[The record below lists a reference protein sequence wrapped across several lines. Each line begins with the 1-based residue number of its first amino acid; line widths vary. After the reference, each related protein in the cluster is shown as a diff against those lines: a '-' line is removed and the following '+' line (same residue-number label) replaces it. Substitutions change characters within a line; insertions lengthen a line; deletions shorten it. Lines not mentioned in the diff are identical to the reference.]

1 MAEMSRVLVLGA
13 KGTLGGQLMRLYPE
27 ATGWDREDV
36 DVLDATAL
44 RARLD
49 GLGFVPHAVVN
60 CVAFNDV
67 DGAEDRP
74 EQAFAL
80 NAEFPGRLARWTKEK
95 GVPLVHYSTN
105 YVFDG
110 ARGEYLESDTPAPL
124 SVYGRSKWR
133 GEQLVAEN
141 GGRWYVVRTAV
152 IFGPKGESE
161 LSKKSFVDIMIDLA
175 AKRTTIEAVADEV
188 NSVTYSADL
197 AAGTRDLLE
206 AAPPAGIYHVSNSGG
221 ASWYD
226 FAREI
231 FRIAGKSTMV
241 LPVPS
246 TRFPRKAKR
255 PARAVLLN
263 TRLSPLRPWREALA
277 DFLGS
282 TYLQRETSHDRT
294 SQPGCS

>member
-1 MAEMSRVLVLGA
+1 MAEIRRVLVLGA

-36 DVLDATAL
+36 DVLDPSAL

-49 GLGFVPHAVVN
+49 GLGFVPDAVVN

-74 EQAFAL
+74 DRAFAL
-80 NAEFPGRLARWTKEK
+80 NAEFPARLALWTKQK
-95 GVPLVHYSTN
+95 GVPLLHYSTN

-110 ARGEYLESDTPAPL
+110 SRGEYCESDAPAPL
-124 SVYGRSKWR
+124 SAYGRSKWY
-133 GEQLVAEN
+133 GEQLVAEA
-141 GGRWYVVRTAV
+141 GGPWYVVRTAV

-161 LSKKSFVDIMIDLA
+161 LSKKSFVDIMLDLA
-175 AKRTTIEAVADEV
+175 TKRDTIEAVADEI
-188 NSVTYSADL
+188 NSLTYAPDL

-206 AAPPAGIYHVSNSGG
+206 AAPPAGIYHVTNAGA

-231 FRIAGKSTMV
+231 FRIAGKSTTV

-246 TRFPRKAKR
+246 TRFPRNAKR
-255 PARAVLLN
+255 PPRAVLLN
-263 TRLSPLRPWREALA
+263 TLLPPLRPWQEALT
-277 DFLGS
+277 DFLGKGS
-282 TYLQRETSHDRT
+282 TDWKWA
-294 SQPGCS
+294 

>member
-1 MAEMSRVLVLGA
+1 MAEIGRVLVLGA

-36 DVLDATAL
+36 DVLDPSAL

-49 GLGFVPHAVVN
+49 GLGFVPDAVVN

-74 EQAFAL
+74 DQAFAL
-80 NAEFPGRLARWTKEK
+80 NTEFPARLALWTKQQ

-110 ARGEYLESDTPAPL
+110 AHGEYREADAPAPL
-124 SVYGRSKWR
+124 SAYGRSKWR
-133 GEQLVAEN
+133 GEQLVADV

-161 LSKKSFVDIMIDLA
+161 LSKKSFVDIMLDLA
-175 AKRTTIEAVADEV
+175 AKRDTIEAVADEI
-188 NSVTYSADL
+188 NSLTYAVDL
-197 AAGTRDLLE
+197 AAGTRDLLA
-206 AAPPAGIYHVSNSGG
+206 AAPPAGIYHVTNGG
-221 ASWYD
+221 SASWYD

-231 FRIAGKSTMV
+231 FRIAGKSMAV

-255 PARAVLLN
+255 RSEERRVGKE
-263 TRLSPLRPWREALA
+263 WRSRWLP
-277 DFLGS
+277 
-282 TYLQRETSHDRT
+282 Y
-294 SQPGCS
+294 

>member
-1 MAEMSRVLVLGA
+1 MAEIRRVLVLGA

-27 ATGWDREDV
+27 ATAWDREDV
-36 DVLDATAL
+36 DVLDSSAL
-44 RARLD
+44 EARLD
-49 GLGFVPHAVVN
+49 DLASVPLAVVN

-80 NAEFPGRLARWTKEK
+80 NAEFPGRLAQWTKEK

-110 ARGEYLESDTPAPL
+110 VNGEYRESDAPAPL
-124 SVYGRSKWR
+124 SAYGRSKWC
-133 GEQLVAEN
+133 GEQLVARH
-141 GGRWYVVRTAV
+141 GGQWYVVRTAV

-161 LSKKSFVDIMIDLA
+161 LSKKSFVDIMLDLA
-175 AKRTTIEAVADEV
+175 AKRDTIEAVADEV
-188 NSVTYSADL
+188 NSVTYAADL
-197 AAGTRDLLE
+197 AAGTRALLE
-206 AAPPAGIYHVSNSGG
+206 AAPPPGTYHVTNSGN
-221 ASWYD
+221 ASWFD

-231 FRIAGKSTMV
+231 YRITGKTTTV

-255 PARAVLLN
+255 PARAILLN
-263 TRLSPLRPWREALA
+263 TQLPPLRPWQEALA
-277 DFLGS
+277 DFLGA
-282 TYLQRETSHDRT
+282 
-294 SQPGCS
+294 

>member
-1 MAEMSRVLVLGA
+1 MVEIRRVLVLGA
-13 KGTLGGQLMRLYPE
+13 RGTLGGQLMRLYPQ
-27 ATGWDREDV
+27 AIGWDREDV
-36 DVLDATAL
+36 DVLDAAAL
-44 RARLD
+44 RSRLD
-49 GLGFVPHAVVN
+49 GLGFVPDAVVN

-74 EQAFAL
+74 EQAHAL
-80 NAEFPGRLARWTKEK
+80 NAEFPGRLAQWTKER

-110 ARGEYLESDTPAPL
+110 DRGEYHESDPPAPL
-124 SVYGRSKWR
+124 SNYGRSKWL
-133 GEQLVAEN
+133 GEQRVAEN

-161 LSKKSFVDIMIDLA
+161 LSKKSFVDIMVDLA
-175 AKRTTIEAVADEV
+175 AKRDTIEAVADEV
-188 NSVTYSADL
+188 NSVTYAVDL
-197 AAGTRDLLE
+197 ATNTRNLLE
-206 AAPPAGIYHVSNSGG
+206 AAPAAGIYHVTNGGG

-231 FRIAGKSTMV
+231 YRITGKSTTV

-255 PARAVLLN
+255 PARSVLLN
-263 TRLSPLRPWREALA
+263 TKLPPLRPWQDALA
-277 DFLGS
+277 DFL
-282 TYLQRETSHDRT
+282 TS
-294 SQPGCS
+294 

>member
-1 MAEMSRVLVLGA
+1 MTEIARVLVLGA
-13 KGTLGGQLMRLYPE
+13 KGTLGGQFMRLYPE
-27 ATGWDREDV
+27 ATGWDREEV
-36 DVLDATAL
+36 DVLDSSAL

-49 GLGFVPHAVVN
+49 GLGFVPDAVVN

-80 NAEFPGRLARWTKEK
+80 NAEFPARLALWTKQK

-110 ARGEYLESDTPAPL
+110 AHGEYRESDAPAPL
-124 SVYGRSKWR
+124 SAYGRSKWR
-133 GEQLVAEN
+133 GEQLVADN
-141 GGRWYVVRTAV
+141 GSRWYVVRTAV

-161 LSKKSFVDIMIDLA
+161 LSKKSFVDIMLDLA
-175 AKRTTIEAVADEV
+175 AKRDTIEAVADET
-188 NSVTYSADL
+188 NSLTYAVDL
-197 AAGTRDLLE
+197 AAGTRDLLA
-206 AAPPAGIYHVSNSGG
+206 AAPPAGIYHVTNSGG

-231 FRIAGKSTMV
+231 FRIAGKRTTV

-246 TRFPRKAKR
+246 ARFPRKAKR
-255 PARAVLLN
+255 PPRAVLLN
-263 TRLSPLRPWREALA
+263 TLLPPLRPWQEALT
-277 DFLGS
+277 DFLGKGS
-282 TYLQRETSHDRT
+282 A
-294 SQPGCS
+294 

>member
-1 MAEMSRVLVLGA
+1 MTTIGKVLVLGA
-13 KGTLGGQLMRLYPE
+13 RGTLGGQFMRLYPE

-36 DVLDATAL
+36 NVLDAGAL
-44 RARLD
+44 LSRLD
-49 GLGFVPHAVVN
+49 GLGFVPDAVVN

-80 NAEFPGRLARWTKEK
+80 NAEFPGRLALWTRQKNI
-95 GVPLVHYSTN
+95 PLVHYSTN

-110 ARGEYLESDTPAPL
+110 ARGEYREADAPAPL
-124 SVYGRSKWR
+124 SAYGRSKWR

-141 GGRWYVVRTAV
+141 GGRWYVLRTAV
-152 IFGPKGESE
+152 IFGPKGESD
-161 LSKKSFVDIMIDLA
+161 LSKKSFVDIMLDLA
-175 AKRTTIEAVADEV
+175 AKRNTIEAVADEI
-188 NSVTYSADL
+188 NSLTYAVDL
-197 AAGTRDLLE
+197 AARTRDLLE
-206 AAPPAGIYHVSNSGG
+206 AAPPAGIYHVTNGGG

-231 FRIAGKSTMV
+231 FRIAGKTTTV

-246 TRFPRKAKR
+246 TRFPRQAKR

-263 TRLSPLRPWREALA
+263 TLLPPLRPWQEALA

-282 TYLQRETSHDRT
+282 ATAEMEPPAGIEPATY
-294 SQPGCS
+294 

>member
-1 MAEMSRVLVLGA
+1 MAEIRRALVLGA

-36 DVLDATAL
+36 DVLDAIAL

-49 GLGFVPHAVVN
+49 GLGFVPDAVVN

-74 EQAFAL
+74 DKAFAL
-80 NAEFPGRLARWTKEK
+80 NTEFPCRLAQWTKEK

-110 ARGEYLESDTPAPL
+110 ARGEYRESDAPAPM
-124 SVYGRSKWR
+124 SAYGRSKWN
-133 GEQLVAEN
+133 GEQLVAET
-141 GGRWYVVRTAV
+141 GGQWYVVRTAV

-161 LSKKSFVDIMIDLA
+161 LSKKSFVEIMLDLA
-175 AKRTTIEAVADEV
+175 AKRDTIEAVADEV
-188 NSVTYSADL
+188 NSLTYSADL
-197 AAGTRDLLE
+197 AAGTRGLLE
-206 AAPPAGIYHVSNSGG
+206 AGPPAGIYHVTNRGG

-231 FRIAGKSTMV
+231 FRIAGKSTTV

-255 PARAVLLN
+255 PPRAVLLN
-263 TRLSPLRPWREALA
+263 TQLPPLRPWQEALA

-282 TYLQRETSHDRT
+282 
-294 SQPGCS
+294 

>member
-1 MAEMSRVLVLGA
+1 MTEIARVLVLGA
-13 KGTLGGQLMRLYPE
+13 KGTLGGQFMRLYPE
-27 ATGWDREDV
+27 ATGWDREEV
-36 DVLDATAL
+36 DVLDSSAL

-49 GLGFVPHAVVN
+49 GLGFVPDAVVN

-80 NAEFPGRLARWTKEK
+80 NAEFPARLALWTKQK

-110 ARGEYLESDTPAPL
+110 AHGEYRESDAPAPL
-124 SVYGRSKWR
+124 SAYGRSKWR
-133 GEQLVAEN
+133 GEQLVADN

-161 LSKKSFVDIMIDLA
+161 LSKKSFVDIMLDLA
-175 AKRTTIEAVADEV
+175 TKRDTIEAVADET
-188 NSVTYSADL
+188 NSLTYAVDL
-197 AAGTRDLLE
+197 AAGTRDLLA
-206 AAPPAGIYHVSNSGG
+206 AAPPAGIYHVTNSGG

-231 FRIAGKSTMV
+231 FRIAGKRTTV

-246 TRFPRKAKR
+246 ARFPRKAKR
-255 PARAVLLN
+255 PPRAVLLN
-263 TRLSPLRPWREALA
+263 TLLPPLRPWQEALT
-277 DFLGS
+277 DFLGKGS
-282 TYLQRETSHDRT
+282 A
-294 SQPGCS
+294 

>member
-1 MAEMSRVLVLGA
+1 MAEIGRVLVLGA

-36 DVLDATAL
+36 DVLDPSAL

-49 GLGFVPHAVVN
+49 GLGFVPDAVVN

-74 EQAFAL
+74 DKAFAL
-80 NAEFPGRLARWTKEK
+80 NTEFPCRLAQWTKEK

-110 ARGEYLESDTPAPL
+110 ARGEYRESDAPAPM
-124 SVYGRSKWR
+124 SAYGRSKWN
-133 GEQLVAEN
+133 GEQLVAET
-141 GGRWYVVRTAV
+141 GGQWYVVRTAV

-161 LSKKSFVDIMIDLA
+161 LSKKSFVDIMLDLA
-175 AKRTTIEAVADEV
+175 AKRDTIEAVADEV
-188 NSVTYSADL
+188 NSLTYSADL
-197 AAGTRDLLE
+197 AAGTRGLLE
-206 AAPPAGIYHVSNSGG
+206 AAPPAGIYHVTNRGG

-231 FRIAGKSTMV
+231 FRIAGKSTTV

-255 PARAVLLN
+255 PPRAVLLN
-263 TRLSPLRPWREALA
+263 TQLPPLRPWQEALA

-282 TYLQRETSHDRT
+282 
-294 SQPGCS
+294 